1 MRNKFTVLS
10 VFLCLFL
17 CFPVRAQ
24 QNNNQPYEA
33 IVNSIKDNPQKA
45 MEDLKTIAKT
55 DDSAAMQYLIMVN
68 FYQPEKINTREF
80 EDTASRLHTKIT
92 AYYEKSGEKSNY
104 KYWTEDGYLHCYQD
118 LKCLIQVG
126 AFDLSKLSGEW
137 GKKVGKII
145 IPCAAAQ
152 KVHLTA
158 IQYWPSDYSMETL
171 NLSNCELYPQYN
183 FPPEVEEYRKY
194 IKSELDLPPNG
205 VHGFLEAAITAAT
218 LEIRYDPDFKF
229 ERDGA
234 IYPAYLHDENLQTLV
249 RPLESWAMESY
260 PNYMYFSK
268 IVNHGIGFDRAV
280 EELTRHYVK
289 NFPVWE
295 KDARFYAYWV
305 MMPGAAKSLPVDKKT
320 LRYKILSGAPA
331 DEIRAL
337 IESKKAKGEKFDEPE
352 TPQASDEILMVAI
365 HRPDVLKILIE
376 NCAKSSCSGL
386 DTDVNATNEFGKTA
400 LMYAAQYGFPDSVKI
415 LLDAGADINA
425 RTNKMYMDEMCFGD
439 DFCMLNAER
448 TALMYAVQEG
458 NLEIARYLVENG
470 ADINLQDSQK
480 MTVFDYLSGAAPCY
494 GNIRIPPT
502 ELRARFF
509 GSCPG
514 KRKNESITA
523 EQADEFKA
531 FLQKNKEADA
541 ISGR

>member
-17 CFPVRAQ
+17 CFSVRAQ

-45 MEDLKTIAKT
+45 MEDLKTIAET

-68 FYQPEKINTREF
+68 FYRPEKINTPEY
-80 EDTASRLHTKIT
+80 EKIVQRLHAKIY
-92 AYYEKSGEKSNY
+92 ADYEKKDPDSLDGDTNY
-104 KYWTEDGYLHCYQD
+104 GSLTEGGYLSCYRN
-118 LKCLIQVG
+118 LECLIRVG
-126 AFDLSKLSGEW
+126 IFHLSSLSGEW
-137 GKKVGKII
+137 RKNVKEIV

-158 IQYWPSDYSMETL
+158 FYYNFGCSQCGMVM
-171 NLSNCELYPQYN
+171 NLSNCGQYPQYD
-183 FPPEVEEYRKY
+183 FPPAVEEYREYVQKELGY
-194 IKSELDLPPNG
+194 QTVGSER
-205 VHGFLEAAITAAT
+205 FLYAGDEDAER
-218 LEIRYDPDFKF
+218 LRERYDPDFNVSYQSL
-229 ERDGA
+229 A
-234 IYPAYLHDENLQTLV
+234 

-268 IVNHGIGFDRAV
+268 VINHGIGFDRAV

-289 NFPVWE
+289 NFSVWE
-295 KDARFYAYWV
+295 KDARFHAYYV
-305 MMPGAAKSLPVDKKT
+305 MTPRAAKSLPVDKNT
-320 LRYKILSGAPA
+320 LRYKILSGAPV
-331 DEIRAL
+331 DEIKAL
-337 IESKKAKGEKFDEPE
+337 IESAKANGEEFDEPE
-352 TPQASDEILMVAI
+352 TLRTPDGILMVAI
-365 HRPDVLKILIE
+365 HRPDVLKMLIE

-386 DTDVNATNEFGKTA
+386 NTDVNAGNEFGKTA

-425 RTNKMYMDEMCFGD
+425 KTSETHTEKALCLERI
-439 DFCMLNAER
+439 CMLNAER

-480 MTVFDYLSGAAPCY
+480 MTVFDYLSGKAPLY
-494 GNIRIPPT
+494 GNSRIPPT
-502 ELRARFF
+502 ATEGPDF
-509 GSCPG
+509 GYYATG
-514 KRKNESITA
+514 NHKNKNVTA

-531 FLQKNKEADA
+531 FLPRKIRKNKAK
-541 ISGR
+541 

>member
-1 MRNKFTVLS
+1 MRNKAAVLS

-17 CFPVRAQ
+17 CFSVKAE
-24 QNNNQPYEA
+24 QNNNQPYES
-33 IVNSIKDNPQKA
+33 IVNSITNNPQKA
-45 MEDLKTIAKT
+45 MEDLKTMAET

-68 FYQPEKINTREF
+68 FYQPEKINTPEY
-80 EDTASRLHTKIT
+80 EKIVQRLHAKIIEN
-92 AYYEKSGEKSNY
+92 YENSDEKSELY
-104 KYWTEDGYLHCYQD
+104 KKQTKDDYLSCYQN
-118 LKCLIQVG
+118 LECLIRVG
-126 AFDLSKLSGEW
+126 AFNFSALSGEW
-137 GKKVGKII
+137 GKRAGKIV
-145 IPCAAAQ
+145 IPCPVAQ
-152 KVHLTA
+152 KLHLTA

-183 FPPEVEEYRKY
+183 FPPEVEEYREY

-205 VHGFLEAAITAAT
+205 VHGFLEAAITATT
-218 LEIRYDPDFKF
+218 LEIHYDPDFKF
-229 ERDGA
+229 ERNTS
-234 IYPAYLHDENLQTLV
+234 IYPAYLPDENLQALA
-249 RPLESWAMESY
+249 RPLEAWAMESY
-260 PNYMYFSK
+260 PNYMYFSQ

-280 EELTRHYVK
+280 KELTQHYVK
-289 NFPVWE
+289 VFPVSE
-295 KDARFYAYWV
+295 KDARLYAYWV
-305 MMPGAAKSLPVDKKT
+305 MMPWAAKSLPVDKET

-331 DEIRAL
+331 DEIKAL

-386 DTDVNATNEFGKTA
+386 DTDVNAGNEFGKTA

-425 RTNKMYMDEMCFGD
+425 RTNESYMDEMCFGS

-458 NLEIARYLVENG
+458 NLDIARYLVEKG

-514 KRKNESITA
+514 KGKNESVTA
-523 EQADEFKA
+523 EQADEFRA
-531 FLQKNKEADA
+531 FLQKKQG
-541 ISGR
+541 S